1 MSNFF
6 FQIKPTFFG
15 WRIHLENVW
24 DVRSG
29 GLEFETFR
37 LLLISIYE
45 KNNPSYL
52 QSHPSVRF
60 IGLHLMSSHSL
71 TTLMK
76 RPRENI
82 VLILHSLIINPCS
95 LLILIQFLKSDRLRF
110 VIKSPSQNSDWLRNR
125 ADAAFHNCN
134 SSTNSVL
141 TKSSCLFNG
150 FHGLRNA
157 QYLFILWTNGM
168 S

>member
-6 FQIKPTFFG
+6 KLNTHF
-15 WRIHLENVW
+15 LVEDVW

-60 IGLHLMSSHSL
+60 IGLHLMSLHSL

-82 VLILHSLIINPCS
+82 GLILHSLIINPCS

-110 VIKSPSQNSDWLRNR
+110 GIKSPSQNSDWLRNR

-150 FHGLRNA
+150 FFYCQQGLRNA

>member
-1 MSNFF
+1 MVKEFIWKMCGMLGLEDLNLKRFVF
-6 FQIKPTFFG
+6 YWFPFTRKI
-15 WRIHLENVW
+15 IHL
-24 DVRSG
+24 
-29 GLEFETFR
+29 
-37 LLLISIYE
+37 IY
-45 KNNPSYL
+45 KAIHLSDLY
-52 QSHPSVRF
+52 R
-60 IGLHLMSSHSL
+60 LHLMSLHSL
-71 TTLMK
+71 TTLMN

-110 VIKSPSQNSDWLRNR
+110 GIKSPSQNSDWLRNR